1 MVAFAKISI
10 PFSALL
16 TGGIIGSLTR
26 KIKILERISDLYLH
40 ISENLTNFAVAKLQT
55 KLKE

>member
-1 MVAFAKISI
+1 MRISI
-10 PFSALL
+10 VSSALL

-26 KIKILERISDLYLH
+26 KIKILERNSDLYLH
-40 ISENLTNFAVAKLQT
+40 ISEKLTNFAAAKLQT

>member
-1 MVAFAKISI
+1 MAVIMRISI
-10 PFSALL
+10 VSSALL

-26 KIKILERISDLYLH
+26 KIKILERNSDLYLH
-40 ISENLTNFAVAKLQT
+40 ISEKLTNFAVAKLQT